1 MHSVKIVN
9 QNHHYMEPT
18 ITIYCKNTHTYHEVP
33 RGISLIELK
42 DLLDIRL
49 PFPII
54 AAHVNYKV
62 ENLNFLL
69 YKPKDVE
76 FLDASS
82 PSGMRAYVRTL
93 NMVLACAI
101 NELYPRTDLRIE
113 HPISKG
119 YYCTLQW
126 HINKTEEIGPEPPQP
141 VLTPEMV
148 EAIKQRMMQIIA
160 EDRPIVEEEKQTKEV
175 IRMFAARYNNE
186 SSIFEALGNPYC
198 RYFRMGDFI
207 DYYTNVLLPSS
218 GYLNVFDLEPY
229 KDGMLLRIPNRS
241 NPTILEDAIP
251 QEKMFSIFR
260 EYSRWN
266 KLLRIHNV
274 NDFNVACKD
283 KKSFEMIKLAEA
295 MQEKKI
301 AQIADAIA
309 EKRPKLVFISGPSSS
324 GKTTFSK
331 RLQIQLMVDGIQPE
345 VLSMDDYFV
354 NRVDTP
360 RDENGEWDFEAVNAV
375 DLPFFRQQMQ
385 DILDGKEV
393 DLPTYDFSIGE
404 RVFEGR
410 KLKLQKDSVLIIEGL
425 HALNP
430 CILPDVDKS
439 LTFKIYVSA
448 LTTINIDNHNW
459 IPTTDIRLLR
469 RIVRDYKYRNYSAKE
484 TIARCPSVVRGETKW
499 VYPFQEEADVMFNSA
514 LIFEFAVLKLHAEPI
529 LQEVPKFCEEYTE
542 AHRLLKFLQYF
553 IPIPEKEIPPTSLV
567 REFVGGSSFHY

>member
-1 MHSVKIVN
+1 
-9 QNHHYMEPT
+9 MEPT
-18 ITIYCKNTHTYHEVP
+18 ITIFCKNTGAYHDVP

-42 DLLDIRL
+42 DQLGVQLKY
-49 PFPII
+49 PII

-62 ENLNFLL
+62 ENLNFLM

-82 PSGMRAYVRTL
+82 PTGMRVYVRTL

-101 NELYPRTDLRIE
+101 HELYPSMDLRIE

-126 HINKTEEIGPEPPQP
+126 HSHSEDTQHNSP
-141 VLTPEMV
+141 VVTADMV
-148 EAIKQRMMQIIA
+148 AAIKQRMQQIIA
-160 EDRPIVEEEKQTKEV
+160 EDRPIYEEEKRTKDV
-175 IRMFAARYNNE
+175 IKMFASQYNKGT
-186 SSIFEALGNPYC
+186 IFETLGNPYC

-218 GYLNVFDLEPY
+218 GYINVFDLELFQ
-229 KDGMLLRIPNRS
+229 DGMLLRIPNRE
-241 NPTILEDAIP
+241 NPTILEDAI
-251 QEKMFSIFR
+251 QQDKMFSIFC

-266 KLLRIHNV
+266 KLLHIHNV
-274 NDFNVACKD
+274 TDFNIACKRN
-283 KKSFEMIKLAEA
+283 KSFEMIKLAEA
-295 MQEKKI
+295 LHEKKV

-309 EKRPKLVFISGPSSS
+309 EKRPKMIFVSGPSSS

-331 RLQIQLMVDGIQPE
+331 RLQIQLMVNGIKPE

-360 RDENGEWDFEAVNAV
+360 VDENGEWDFENVKAV
-375 DLPFFRQQMQ
+375 DLPFFRKQMQ
-385 DILDGKEV
+385 ELLDGKEV
-393 DLPTYDFSIGE
+393 ELPTYDFSIGE

-410 KLKLQKDSVLIIEGL
+410 KLKLQKDSILLIEGL

-430 CILPDVDKS
+430 CILPDVDRS

-469 RIVRDYKYRNYSAKE
+469 RVVRDYKYRNFSARE
-484 TIARCPSVVRGETKW
+484 TIARCPSVVRGEMKW
-499 VYPFQEEADVMFNSA
+499 VYPYQEEADVMFNSA
-514 LIFEFAVLKLHAEPI
+514 LIFEFAVLKRHAEPI
-529 LQEVPKFCEEYTE
+529 LQEVPKYCEEYSE

-553 IPIPEKEIPPTSLV
+553 VPIPEKEIPPTSLL

>member
-1 MHSVKIVN
+1 MDS
-9 QNHHYMEPT
+9 T
-18 ITIYCKNTHTYHEVP
+18 ITIYCKNTHSYHEVP
-33 RGISLIELK
+33 RGISLIELGE
-42 DLLDIRL
+42 LLHIRL
-49 PFPII
+49 RYPVI

-62 ENLNFLL
+62 ENLNFRL
-69 YKPKDVE
+69 YKPKDIE
-76 FLDASS
+76 FLDAST

-93 NMVLACAI
+93 AMVLSCAV
-101 NELYPRTDLRIE
+101 NELYPRTDLRVE

-126 HINKTEEIGPEPPQP
+126 HQDKNEDFDSDAQPP
-141 VLTPEMV
+141 VLTTEMIA
-148 EAIKQRMMQIIA
+148 AIKQRMLQIIA
-160 EDRPIVEEEKQTKEV
+160 EDRPIYEEEKQTKEV
-175 IRMFAARYNNE
+175 IKLFAARYNNE

-198 RYFRMGDFI
+198 RYFRMGEYV

-218 GYLNVFDLEPY
+218 GYINVFDIEPFQ
-229 KDGMLLRIPNRS
+229 DGLLLRIPNRQ
-241 NPTILEDAIP
+241 NPTVLEDSVT
-251 QEKMFSIFR
+251 QDKMFAIFR
-260 EYSRWN
+260 EYNRWN
-266 KLLRIHNV
+266 KLLRINNV
-274 NDFNVACKD
+274 SDFNIACKQN
-283 KKSFEMIKLAEA
+283 KSFELIKLAEA
-295 MQEKKI
+295 LHEKKI

-309 EKRPKLVFISGPSSS
+309 EKRPKIVFISGPSSS

-331 RLQIQLMVDGIQPE
+331 RLQIQLLVDGIRPE

-360 RDENGEWDFEAVNAV
+360 RDENGEWDFENVNAV
-375 DLPFFRQQMQ
+375 DLPFFRQQMH

-393 DLPTYDFSIGE
+393 DLPTYDFSKGE

-410 KLKLQKDSVLIIEGL
+410 KLRLQKDSVLVIEGL

-430 CILPDVDKS
+430 CILPDVDHS

-469 RIVRDYKYRNYSAKE
+469 RVVRDYKYRGFSARE
-484 TIARCPSVVRGETKW
+484 TIARCPSVIRGETKW

-514 LIFEFAVLKLHAEPI
+514 LIFEFAVLKRHAEPI
-529 LQEVPKFCEEYTE
+529 LSEVPKFCEEYTE

-553 IPIPEKEIPPTSLV
+553 VPIPEREIPPTSLL
-567 REFVGGSSFHY
+567 REFVGGSSFRY

>member
-1 MHSVKIVN
+1 
-9 QNHHYMEPT
+9 MEPT

-33 RGISLIELK
+33 RGISLIQLK
-42 DLLDIRL
+42 DLLKIQL

-62 ENLNFLL
+62 ENLDFLL

-76 FLDASS
+76 FLDAST
-82 PSGMRAYVRTL
+82 PSGMRVYVRTL

-101 NELYPRTDLRIE
+101 NELFPRTDLRIE

-126 HINKTEEIGPEPPQP
+126 HGDNQENCGCEQETP
-141 VLTPEMV
+141 VLTPDMV
-148 EAIKQRMMQIIA
+148 DAIKQRMKQIIA
-160 EDRPIVEEEKQTKEV
+160 EDRAIVEEEKQTKEV
-175 IRMFAARYNNE
+175 IRMFAARYDNE
-186 SSIFEALGNPYC
+186 GSIFEALGNPYC
-198 RYFRMGDFI
+198 RYFRMGNFI

-229 KDGMLLRIPNRS
+229 QDGMLLRIPNRD
-241 NPTILEDAIP
+241 NPTILEESIP

-260 EYSRWN
+260 EYNRWN
-266 KLLRIHNV
+266 KLLCINNV
-274 NDFNVACKD
+274 NDFNIACKD
-283 KKSFEMIKLAEA
+283 NKSFEMIKLAEA
-295 MQEKKI
+295 LHEKKV

-309 EKRPKLVFISGPSSS
+309 EKRPKFVFISGPSSS

-331 RLQIQLMVDGIQPE
+331 RLQIQLMVDGIRPE
-345 VLSMDDYFV
+345 VLCMDDYFV

-360 RDENGEWDFEAVNAV
+360 RDENGQWDFENVNAV
-375 DLPFFRQQMQ
+375 DLPFFRQQMH
-385 DILDGKEV
+385 DLLDGKEV
-393 DLPTYDFSIGE
+393 DLPTYDFSLGE

-410 KLKLQKDSVLIIEGL
+410 KLQLQKDSVLVIEGL

-430 CILPDVDKS
+430 CILPDVDRN

-484 TIARCPSVVRGETKW
+484 TIARCPSVIRGETKW
-499 VYPFQEEADVMFNSA
+499 VYPYQEEADVMFNSA
-514 LIFEFAVLKLHAEPI
+514 LIFEFAVLKRHAEPI

-553 IPIPEKEIPPTSLV
+553 VPIPEKEIPPTSLL

>member
-1 MHSVKIVN
+1 
-9 QNHHYMEPT
+9 MEPT
-18 ITIYCKNTHTYHEVP
+18 ITVYCKNTHSYHEVP

-42 DLLDIRL
+42 DLLGIQL
-49 PFPII
+49 PYPII

-62 ENLNFLL
+62 ENLDFRL

-76 FLDASS
+76 FLDAST

-93 NMVLACAI
+93 GMVLGAAI
-101 NELYPRTDLRIE
+101 NELYPRTDLRVE

-126 HINKTEEIGPEPPQP
+126 HVDKNTEPEEEKEPP
-141 VLTPEMV
+141 VLTKEMIA
-148 EAIKQRMMQIIA
+148 AIKQRMLQIIA
-160 EDRPIVEEEKQTKEV
+160 EDRPIYEEEKQTKEV
-175 IRMFAARYNNE
+175 IKLFASRYNNE
-186 SSIFEALGNPYC
+186 TSIFEALGNPYC
-198 RYFRMGDFI
+198 RYFRMGEYI

-218 GYLNVFDLEPY
+218 GYLTLFDIVPY
-229 KDGMLLRIPNRS
+229 QDGLLMRIPNRQ
-241 NPTILEDAIP
+241 NPTVLEDEVS
-251 QEKMFSIFR
+251 QDKMFSIFR
-260 EYSRWN
+260 EYNRWN
-266 KLLRIHNV
+266 KLLRINNV
-274 NDFNVACKD
+274 SDFNIACKQN
-283 KKSFEMIKLAEA
+283 KSFELIKLAEA
-295 MQEKKI
+295 LHEKKI

-309 EKRPKLVFISGPSSS
+309 EKRPKIVFISGPSSS

-331 RLQIQLMVDGIQPE
+331 RLQIQLLVDGILPE

-360 RDENGEWDFEAVNAV
+360 RDENGNWDFEDVHAV
-375 DLPFFRQQMQ
+375 DLPFFRQQML
-385 DILDGKEV
+385 DLLDGKEI
-393 DLPTYDFSIGE
+393 DLPTYDFAKGE

-410 KLKLQKDSVLIIEGL
+410 KLKLQKDSVLVIEGL

-430 CILPDVDKS
+430 IILPDVDKD

-469 RIVRDYKYRNYSAKE
+469 RVVRDYKYRGYSAKE
-484 TIARCPSVVRGETKW
+484 TIARCPSVIRGEQKW

-514 LIFEFAVLKLHAEPI
+514 LIFEFAVLKRHAEPI
-529 LQEVPKFCEEYTE
+529 LSEVPKFCEEYTE

-553 IPIPEKEIPPTSLV
+553 IPVPEKEIPPTSLL

>member
-1 MHSVKIVN
+1 
-9 QNHHYMEPT
+9 MEPT
-18 ITIYCKNTHTYHEVP
+18 ITIFCKNTGAYHDVP

-42 DLLDIRL
+42 DQLGVQLKY
-49 PFPII
+49 PII

-62 ENLNFLL
+62 ENLNFLM

-82 PSGMRAYVRTL
+82 PTGMRVYVRTL

-101 NELYPRTDLRIE
+101 HELYPSMDLRIE

-126 HINKTEEIGPEPPQP
+126 HSHSEDTQHNSP
-141 VLTPEMV
+141 VVTADMV
-148 EAIKQRMMQIIA
+148 AAIKQRMLQIIA
-160 EDRPIVEEEKQTKEV
+160 EDRPIYEEEKRTKEV
-175 IRMFAARYNNE
+175 IKMFASQYNQGT
-186 SSIFEALGNPYC
+186 IFETLGNPYC

-218 GYLNVFDLEPY
+218 GYINVFDLELFQ
-229 KDGMLLRIPNRS
+229 DGMLLRIPNRE
-241 NPTILEDAIP
+241 NPTILENAI
-251 QEKMFSIFR
+251 QQDKMFSIFC

-266 KLLRIHNV
+266 KLLHIHNV
-274 NDFNVACKD
+274 TDFNIACKRN
-283 KKSFEMIKLAEA
+283 KSFEMIKLAEA
-295 MQEKKI
+295 LHEKKV

-309 EKRPKLVFISGPSSS
+309 EKRPKMIFVSGPSSS

-331 RLQIQLMVDGIQPE
+331 RLQIQLMVNGIKPE

-360 RDENGEWDFEAVNAV
+360 VDENGEWDFENVKAV

-385 DILDGKEV
+385 ELLEGKEV
-393 DLPTYDFSIGE
+393 ELPTYDFSIGE

-410 KLKLQKDSVLIIEGL
+410 KLKLQKDSILLIEGL

-430 CILPDVDKS
+430 CILPDVDRS

-469 RIVRDYKYRNYSAKE
+469 RVVRDYKYRNFSARE
-484 TIARCPSVVRGETKW
+484 TIARCPSVVRGEMKW
-499 VYPFQEEADVMFNSA
+499 VYPYQEEADVMFNSA
-514 LIFEFAVLKLHAEPI
+514 LIFEFAVLKRHAEPI
-529 LQEVPKFCEEYTE
+529 LQEVPKYCEEYSE

-553 IPIPEKEIPPTSLV
+553 VPIPEKEIPPTSLL

>member
-1 MHSVKIVN
+1 
-9 QNHHYMEPT
+9 MEPT
-18 ITIYCKNTHTYHEVP
+18 ITIFCKNTGAYHDVP

-42 DLLDIRL
+42 DQLGIQLKY
-49 PFPII
+49 PII

-62 ENLNFLL
+62 ENLNFLM

-82 PSGMRAYVRTL
+82 PTGMRVYVRTL

-101 NELYPRTDLRIE
+101 HELYPSMDLRIE

-126 HINKTEEIGPEPPQP
+126 HSHSEDTQHNSP
-141 VLTPEMV
+141 VVTADMV
-148 EAIKQRMMQIIA
+148 AAIKQRMQQIIA
-160 EDRPIVEEEKQTKEV
+160 EDRPIYEEEKRTKDV
-175 IRMFAARYNNE
+175 IKMFASQYNKGT
-186 SSIFEALGNPYC
+186 IFETLGNPYC

-218 GYLNVFDLEPY
+218 GYINVFDLELFQ
-229 KDGMLLRIPNRS
+229 DGMLLRIPNRE
-241 NPTILEDAIP
+241 NPTILEEAI
-251 QEKMFSIFR
+251 QQDKMFSIFC

-266 KLLRIHNV
+266 KLLHIHNV
-274 NDFNVACKD
+274 TDFNIACKRN
-283 KKSFEMIKLAEA
+283 KSFEMIKLAEA
-295 MQEKKI
+295 LHEKKV

-309 EKRPKLVFISGPSSS
+309 EKRPKMIFVSGPSSS

-331 RLQIQLMVDGIQPE
+331 RLQIQLMVNGIKPE

-360 RDENGEWDFEAVNAV
+360 VDENGEWDFENVKAV

-385 DILDGKEV
+385 ELLEGKEV
-393 DLPTYDFSIGE
+393 ELPTYDFSIGE

-410 KLKLQKDSVLIIEGL
+410 KLKLQKDSILLIEGL

-430 CILPDVDKS
+430 CILPDVDRS

-469 RIVRDYKYRNYSAKE
+469 RVVRDYKYRNFSARE
-484 TIARCPSVVRGETKW
+484 TIARCPSVVRGEMKW
-499 VYPFQEEADVMFNSA
+499 VYPYQEEADVMFNSA
-514 LIFEFAVLKLHAEPI
+514 LIFEFAVLKRHAEPI
-529 LQEVPKFCEEYTE
+529 LQEVPKYCEEYSE

-553 IPIPEKEIPPTSLV
+553 VPIPEKEIPPTSLL

>member
-1 MHSVKIVN
+1 MDA
-9 QNHHYMEPT
+9 T

-42 DLLDIRL
+42 DLLHFQL
-49 PFPII
+49 PYPII

-62 ENLNFLL
+62 ENLTFRL
-69 YKPKDVE
+69 YKPKDIE

-93 NMVLACAI
+93 GMVLACAV
-101 NELYPRTDLRIE
+101 NELYPQMDLRVE

-126 HINKTEEIGPEPPQP
+126 HQDKDVEVGEEEAAPQM
-141 VLTPEMV
+141 TREMIS
-148 EAIKQRMMQIIA
+148 AIKQRMLQIIA
-160 EDRPIVEEEKQTKEV
+160 EDRPIIEEEKQTKEV
-175 IRMFAARYNNE
+175 IRLFASRYNNE

-198 RYFRMGDFI
+198 RYFRMGDYV

-218 GYLNVFDLEPY
+218 GYLTLFDVVSY
-229 KDGMLLRIPNRS
+229 QDGLLLRIPNRN
-241 NPTILEDAIP
+241 NPTVLEDAVS
-251 QEKMFSIFR
+251 QDKMFSIFR
-260 EYSRWN
+260 EYNRWN
-266 KLLRIHNV
+266 KLLRINNV
-274 NDFNVACKD
+274 SDFNVACKQN
-283 KKSFEMIKLAEA
+283 KSFGLIKLAEA
-295 MQEKKI
+295 LHEKKI

-309 EKRPKLVFISGPSSS
+309 EKRPKIVFISGPSSS

-331 RLQIQLMVDGIQPE
+331 RLQIQLLVDGIRPE

-360 RDENGEWDFEAVNAV
+360 KDENGEWDFENVKAV
-375 DLPFFRQQMQ
+375 DLPFFRQQMH

-393 DLPTYDFSIGE
+393 ELPTYDFSKGE

-410 KLKLQKDSVLIIEGL
+410 KLKLQKDSVLVIEGL

-430 CILPDVDKS
+430 CILPDVDKD

-469 RIVRDYKYRNYSAKE
+469 RIVRDYRYRGFSARE
-484 TIARCPSVVRGETKW
+484 TIARCPSVVRGEQKW

-514 LIFEFAVLKLHAEPI
+514 LIFEFAVLKRHAEPI
-529 LQEVPKFCEEYTE
+529 LSEVPKFCEEYTE
-542 AHRLLKFLQYF
+542 AHRLIKFLQYF
-553 IPIPEKEIPPTSLV
+553 IPVPEKEIPPTSLL
-567 REFVGGSSFHY
+567 REFVGGSSFRY

>member
-1 MHSVKIVN
+1 
-9 QNHHYMEPT
+9 MEPT

-42 DLLDIRL
+42 DLLHFQL
-49 PFPII
+49 PYPII

-62 ENLNFLL
+62 ENLTFRL
-69 YKPKDVE
+69 YKPKDIE

-82 PSGMRAYVRTL
+82 PSGMRVYVRTL
-93 NMVLACAI
+93 GMVLACAV
-101 NELYPRTDLRIE
+101 NELYPKMDLRVE

-126 HINKTEEIGPEPPQP
+126 HIDKTTEPEDAKEPP
-141 VLTPEMV
+141 VVTREMA
-148 EAIKQRMMQIIA
+148 EAIKLQMKKIIT
-160 EDRPIVEEEKQTKEV
+160 EDRPIIEEEKQTKEV
-175 IRMFAARYNNE
+175 IRMFAERYNNE
-186 SSIFEALGNPYC
+186 SSIFETLGNPYC

-218 GYLNVFDLEPY
+218 GYINLFDVEMF
-229 KDGMLLRIPNRS
+229 KDGLLLRIPNRQ
-241 NPTILEDAIP
+241 NPTVLEDSIQ
-251 QEKMFSIFR
+251 QEKMFSIFQ
-260 EYSRWN
+260 EYNRWN
-266 KLLRIHNV
+266 KLLHINNV
-274 NDFNVACKD
+274 NDFNIACKD

-295 MQEKKI
+295 LHEKKI

-309 EKRPKLVFISGPSSS
+309 EKRPKIVFISGPSSS

-331 RLQIQLMVDGIQPE
+331 RLQIQLLVDGIKPE

-360 RDENGEWDFEAVNAV
+360 KDENGEFDFETVKAV
-375 DLPFFRQQMQ
+375 DLPFFRQQMHE
-385 DILDGKEV
+385 LLEGKEV
-393 DLPTYDFSIGE
+393 DLPTFDFTIGE
-404 RVFEGR
+404 RVFKGR
-410 KLKLQKDSVLIIEGL
+410 KLKLQKDSVLVIEGL

-430 CILPDVDKS
+430 CVLPDVDKN
-439 LTFKIYVSA
+439 LTFKIFVSA

-469 RIVRDYKYRNYSAKE
+469 RVVRDYKYRGFSAQE
-484 TIARCPSVVRGETKW
+484 TIARCPSVVRGEQKW

-514 LIFEFAVLKLHAEPI
+514 LIFEFAVLKRHAEPI
-529 LQEVPKFCEEYTE
+529 LSEVPKYCEEYTE

-553 IPIPEKEIPPTSLV
+553 IPIPEREIPPTSFL
-567 REFVGGSSFHY
+567 REFVGGSSFRY

>member
-1 MHSVKIVN
+1 
-9 QNHHYMEPT
+9 MEAT
-18 ITIYCKNTHTYHEVP
+18 ITVYCKNTHTYHEVP
-33 RGISLIELK
+33 RGISLIQLK
-42 DLLDIRL
+42 DLIGLKL
-49 PFPII
+49 PYPII

-62 ENLNFLL
+62 ENLDFLL

-93 NMVLACAI
+93 GIVLGAAV
-101 NELYPRTDLRIE
+101 NELYPRMDLRVE

-126 HINKTEEIGPEPPQP
+126 HQDKDEELTEEKEPPM
-141 VLTPEMV
+141 VKPEMIA
-148 EAIKQRMMQIIA
+148 AIKRRMLQII
-160 EDRPIVEEEKQTKEV
+160 EENRPIYEEEKQTKEV
-175 IRMFAARYNNE
+175 IKMFAARYNNE

-198 RYFRMGDFI
+198 RYFRMGDYV

-218 GYLNVFDLEPY
+218 GYINVFDIEPFQ
-229 KDGMLLRIPNRS
+229 DGLLLRIPNRS
-241 NPTILEDAIP
+241 NPTVLEDAVA
-251 QEKMFSIFR
+251 QDKMFSIFR
-260 EYSRWN
+260 EYNRWN
-266 KLLRIHNV
+266 KLLHINNV
-274 NDFNVACKD
+274 SDFNVACKQN
-283 KKSFEMIKLAEA
+283 KSFELIKLAEA
-295 MQEKKI
+295 LHEKKI

-309 EKRPKLVFISGPSSS
+309 EKHPKVVFISGPSSS

-331 RLQIQLMVDGIQPE
+331 RLQIQMMVDGIKPE

-360 RDENGEWDFEAVNAV
+360 RDENGEWDFENVNAV
-375 DLPFFRQQMQ
+375 DLPFFRQQMK

-393 DLPTYDFSIGE
+393 NLPTYDFSKGE

-410 KLKLQKDSVLIIEGL
+410 KLRLQKNSILVIEGL

-469 RIVRDYKYRNYSAKE
+469 RVVRDYKYRGFSARE
-484 TIARCPSVVRGETKW
+484 TIARCPSVIRGEQKW

-514 LIFEFAVLKLHAEPI
+514 LIFEFAVLKRHAEPI
-529 LQEVPKFCEEYTE
+529 LSEVPKFCEEYTE

-553 IPIPEKEIPPTSLV
+553 VPVPEKEIPPTSLL

>member
-1 MHSVKIVN
+1 
-9 QNHHYMEPT
+9 MEPT
-18 ITIYCKNTHTYHEVP
+18 ITVYCKNTHSYHEVP

-42 DLLDIRL
+42 DLLGIQL
-49 PFPII
+49 PYPII

-62 ENLNFLL
+62 ENLDFRL
-69 YKPKDVE
+69 YKPKDIE
-76 FLDASS
+76 FLDAST

-93 NMVLACAI
+93 GMVLGAAI
-101 NELYPRTDLRIE
+101 NELYPRTDLRVE

-126 HINKTEEIGPEPPQP
+126 HVDKNTEPEEEKEPP
-141 VLTPEMV
+141 VLTKEMIA
-148 EAIKQRMMQIIA
+148 AIKQRMLQIIA
-160 EDRPIVEEEKQTKEV
+160 EDRPIYEEEKQTKEV
-175 IRMFAARYNNE
+175 IKLFASRYNNE
-186 SSIFEALGNPYC
+186 TSIFEALGNPYC
-198 RYFRMGDFI
+198 RYFRMGEYI

-218 GYLNVFDLEPY
+218 GYLTLFDIVPY
-229 KDGMLLRIPNRS
+229 QDGLLMRIPNRQ
-241 NPTILEDAIP
+241 NPTVLEDEVS
-251 QEKMFSIFR
+251 QDKMFSIFR
-260 EYSRWN
+260 EYNRWN
-266 KLLRIHNV
+266 KLLRINNV
-274 NDFNVACKD
+274 SDFNIACKQN
-283 KKSFEMIKLAEA
+283 KSFELIKLAEA
-295 MQEKKI
+295 LHEKKI

-309 EKRPKLVFISGPSSS
+309 EKRPKIVFISGPSSS

-331 RLQIQLMVDGIQPE
+331 RLQIQLLVDGILPE

-360 RDENGEWDFEAVNAV
+360 RDENGNWDFEDVHAV
-375 DLPFFRQQMQ
+375 DLPFFRQQMH
-385 DILDGKEV
+385 DLLDGKEI
-393 DLPTYDFSIGE
+393 DLPTYDFGKGE

-410 KLKLQKDSVLIIEGL
+410 KLKLQKDSVLVIEGL

-430 CILPDVDKS
+430 IILPDVDKD

-469 RIVRDYKYRNYSAKE
+469 RVVRDYKYRGYSAKE
-484 TIARCPSVVRGETKW
+484 TIARCPSVIRGEQKW

-514 LIFEFAVLKLHAEPI
+514 LIFEFAVLKRHAEPI
-529 LQEVPKFCEEYTE
+529 LSEVPKFCEEYTE

-553 IPIPEKEIPPTSLV
+553 IPVPEKEIPPTSLL

>member
-1 MHSVKIVN
+1 MDA
-9 QNHHYMEPT
+9 T
-18 ITIYCKNTHTYHEVP
+18 ITIYCKNTHTYNEVP

-42 DLLDIRL
+42 DLLHIQL
-49 PFPII
+49 PYPII

-62 ENLNFLL
+62 ENLDFRL

-76 FLDASS
+76 FLDAST

-93 NMVLACAI
+93 GMVLACAV
-101 NELYPRTDLRIE
+101 NELYPKMDLRVE

-126 HINKTEEIGPEPPQP
+126 HIAKDEDLENKKEPP
-141 VLTPEMV
+141 VITPEIV
-148 EAIKQRMMQIIA
+148 KTIKARMQSIIS
-160 EDRPIVEEEKQTKEV
+160 ENRPIYEEEKQTKEV
-175 IRMFAARYNNE
+175 IRMFAERYNNE
-186 SSIFEALGNPYC
+186 SSIFETLGNPYC

-218 GYLNVFDLEPY
+218 GYINVFDLVPF
-229 KDGMLLRIPNRS
+229 KDGLLLRIPNRQ
-241 NPTILEDAIP
+241 NPTILEDEIP
-251 QEKMFSIFR
+251 QEKMFSIFQ
-260 EYSRWN
+260 EYNRWN
-266 KLLRIHNV
+266 KLLHINNV
-274 NDFNVACKD
+274 NDFNIACKD

-295 MQEKKI
+295 LHEKKI

-309 EKRPKLVFISGPSSS
+309 AKRPKIVFISGPSSS

-331 RLQIQLMVDGIQPE
+331 RLQIQLLVDGIKPE

-360 RDENGEWDFEAVNAV
+360 KDENGEFDFETVNAV
-375 DLPFFRQQMQ
+375 DLPFFRQQMHDLLEGQ
-385 DILDGKEV
+385 EV
-393 DLPTYDFSIGE
+393 DLPTYDFTIGE
-404 RVFEGR
+404 RVFRGR
-410 KLKLQKDSVLIIEGL
+410 KLKLQKDSVLVIEGL

-430 CILPDVDKS
+430 CVLPDVSRD
-439 LTFKIYVSA
+439 LTFKIFVSA

-469 RIVRDYKYRNYSAKE
+469 RIVRDYKYRGFSAQE
-484 TIARCPSVVRGETKW
+484 TIARCPSVIRGELKW

-514 LIFEFAVLKLHAEPI
+514 LIFEFAVLKRHAEPI

-553 IPIPEKEIPPTSLV
+553 VPIPEREIPPTSFL
-567 REFVGGSSFHY
+567 REFVGGSSFRY

>member
-1 MHSVKIVN
+1 
-9 QNHHYMEPT
+9 MEPT
-18 ITIYCKNTHTYHEVP
+18 ITVYCKNTHTYHEVP
-33 RGISLIELK
+33 RGVSLIELK
-42 DLLDIRL
+42 DILGIELKY
-49 PFPII
+49 PII

-62 ENLNFLL
+62 ENLDFRL

-93 NMVLACAI
+93 GMVLCAAV
-101 NELYPRTDLRIE
+101 NELYPRCDLRVE

-126 HINKTEEIGPEPPQP
+126 HLDKNNEVEEDQQPPE
-141 VLTPEMV
+141 LTPEMIA
-148 EAIKQRMMQIIA
+148 AIKQRMLKIIG
-160 EDRPIVEEEKQTKEV
+160 EDRPIYEEEKQTKEV
-175 IRMFAARYNNE
+175 INLFASKYNNE
-186 SSIFEALGNPYC
+186 SSIFETLGNPYC
-198 RYFRMGDFI
+198 RYFRMGDYI

-218 GYLNVFDLEPY
+218 GYITLFDVEPFQ
-229 KDGMLLRIPNRS
+229 DGLLLRIPNRN
-241 NPTILEDAIP
+241 NPTVLEDAVA
-251 QEKMFSIFR
+251 QDKMFSIFR
-260 EYSRWN
+260 EYNRWN
-266 KLLRIHNV
+266 KLLRINNV
-274 NDFNVACKD
+274 SDFNVACKQN
-283 KKSFEMIKLAEA
+283 KSFELIKLAEA
-295 MQEKKI
+295 LHEKKI

-309 EKRPKLVFISGPSSS
+309 EQRPKLVFISGPSSS

-331 RLQIQLMVDGIQPE
+331 RLQIQLLVDGIKPE

-360 RDENGEWDFEAVNAV
+360 RDENGEWDFENVNAV
-375 DLPFFRQQMQ
+375 DLPFFRQQLQ
-385 DILDGKEV
+385 ELLDGKEV
-393 DLPTYDFSIGE
+393 DLPTFDFSKGE

-410 KLKLQKDSVLIIEGL
+410 KLKLQKDSVLVIEGL

-469 RIVRDYKYRNYSAKE
+469 RVVRDYKYRGFSAKE
-484 TIARCPSVVRGETKW
+484 TIARCPSVIRGEQKW
-499 VYPFQEEADVMFNSA
+499 VYPYQEEADVMFNSA
-514 LIFEFAVLKLHAEPI
+514 LIFEFAVLKRHAEPI
-529 LQEVPKFCEEYTE
+529 LAEVPKFCEEYTE

-553 IPIPEKEIPPTSLV
+553 VPVPEKEVPPTSLL

>member
-1 MHSVKIVN
+1 
-9 QNHHYMEPT
+9 MEPT
-18 ITIYCKNTHTYHEVP
+18 ITIYCKNTHTYHDVP

-42 DLLDIRL
+42 DRL
-49 PFPII
+49 QFKLKYPII

-82 PSGMRAYVRTL
+82 PSGMRVYVRTL
-93 NMVLACAI
+93 FMVLGAAV
-101 NELYPRTDLRIE
+101 NELFPEMDLRVE

-126 HINKTEEIGPEPPQP
+126 HQDKTINPDEEKEPP
-141 VLTPEMV
+141 VLTREMV
-148 EAIKQRMMQIIA
+148 KAIKEKMQQIIA

-175 IRMFAARYNNE
+175 IRMFAERYNNE
-186 SSIFEALGNPYC
+186 SSIFETLGNPYC
-198 RYFRMGDFI
+198 RYFRMGDYI

-218 GYLNVFDLEPY
+218 GYINVFDVRLFQ
-229 KDGMLLRIPNRS
+229 DGLLLRIPNRD
-241 NPTILEDAIP
+241 NPTVLEDEVS
-251 QEKMFSIFR
+251 QDKMFSIFQ
-260 EYSRWN
+260 EYNRWN
-266 KLLRIHNV
+266 KLLRINNV
-274 NDFNVACKD
+274 SDFNIACKQNR
-283 KKSFEMIKLAEA
+283 SFGLIKLAEA
-295 MQEKKI
+295 LHEKKI

-309 EKRPKLVFISGPSSS
+309 EKRPKVVFISGASSS

-331 RLQIQLMVDGIQPE
+331 RLQIQLLVNGIKPE
-345 VLSMDDYFV
+345 VVCMDDYFV

-360 RDENGEWDFEAVNAV
+360 RDENGEWDFEHVEAV
-375 DLPFFRQQMQ
+375 DLPFFRQQIH
-385 DILDGKEV
+385 DLLEGKEV

-404 RVFEGR
+404 RVFRGR
-410 KLKLQKDSVLIIEGL
+410 KLKLQKDSVLVIEGL

-430 CILPDVDKS
+430 CILPDVDHS
-439 LTFKIYVSA
+439 LTYKIYVSA

-469 RIVRDYKYRNYSAKE
+469 RVVRDYKYRNFSARE

-514 LIFEFAVLKLHAEPI
+514 LIFEFAVLKRHAEPI

-553 IPIPEKEIPPTSLV
+553 VPIPEKEIPPTSFL
-567 REFVGGSSFHY
+567 REFVGGSSFRY

>member
-1 MHSVKIVN
+1 MDS
-9 QNHHYMEPT
+9 T
-18 ITIYCKNTHTYHEVP
+18 ITIYCKNTHSYHEVP
-33 RGISLIELK
+33 RGISLIELGE
-42 DLLDIRL
+42 LLHIRL
-49 PFPII
+49 RYPVI

-62 ENLNFLL
+62 ENLNFRL
-69 YKPKDVE
+69 YKPKDIE
-76 FLDASS
+76 FLDAST

-93 NMVLACAI
+93 AMVLSCAV
-101 NELYPRTDLRIE
+101 NELYPRTDLRVE

-126 HINKTEEIGPEPPQP
+126 HQDKNEDFDSDVQPP
-141 VLTPEMV
+141 VLTTEMIA
-148 EAIKQRMMQIIA
+148 AIKQRMLQIIA
-160 EDRPIVEEEKQTKEV
+160 EDRPIYEEEKQTKEV
-175 IRMFAARYNNE
+175 IKLFAARYNNE

-198 RYFRMGDFI
+198 RYFRMGEYV

-218 GYLNVFDLEPY
+218 GYINVFDIEPFQ
-229 KDGMLLRIPNRS
+229 DGLLLRIPNRQ
-241 NPTILEDAIP
+241 NPTVLEDSVT
-251 QEKMFSIFR
+251 QDKMFAIFR
-260 EYSRWN
+260 EYNRWN
-266 KLLRIHNV
+266 KLLRINNV
-274 NDFNVACKD
+274 SDFNIACKQN
-283 KKSFEMIKLAEA
+283 KSFELIKLAEA
-295 MQEKKI
+295 LHEKKI

-309 EKRPKLVFISGPSSS
+309 EKRPKIVFISGPSSS

-331 RLQIQLMVDGIQPE
+331 RLQIQLLVDGIRPE

-360 RDENGEWDFEAVNAV
+360 RDENGEWDFENVNAV
-375 DLPFFRQQMQ
+375 DLPFFRQQMH

-393 DLPTYDFSIGE
+393 DLPTYDFSKGE

-410 KLKLQKDSVLIIEGL
+410 KLRLQKDSVLVIEGL

-430 CILPDVDKS
+430 CILPDVDHS

-469 RIVRDYKYRNYSAKE
+469 RVVRDYKYRGFSARE
-484 TIARCPSVVRGETKW
+484 TIARCPSVIRGETKW

-514 LIFEFAVLKLHAEPI
+514 LIFEFAVLKRHAEPI
-529 LQEVPKFCEEYTE
+529 LSEVPKFCEEYTE

-553 IPIPEKEIPPTSLV
+553 VPIPEREIPPTSLL
-567 REFVGGSSFHY
+567 REFVGGSSFRY

>member
-1 MHSVKIVN
+1 
-9 QNHHYMEPT
+9 MEET
-18 ITIYCKNTHTYHEVP
+18 ITVYCKNTHTYHNVP
-33 RGISLIELK
+33 RGISLIQLK
-42 DLLDIRL
+42 DLLGIQL
-49 PFPII
+49 KYPII

-62 ENLNFLL
+62 ENLDFLL

-93 NMVLACAI
+93 GMVLACAV
-101 NELYPRTDLRIE
+101 NELYPRMDLRVE

-126 HINKTEEIGPEPPQP
+126 HVDKDEECAKETEPP
-141 VLTPEMV
+141 VVTPEMV
-148 EAIKQRMMQIIA
+148 TAIKERMQQIIA
-160 EDRPIVEEEKQTKEV
+160 EDRPIYEEEKQTKEV
-175 IRMFAARYNNE
+175 IKMFAARYNNE
-186 SSIFEALGNPYC
+186 SSIFETLGNPYC

-218 GYLNVFDLEPY
+218 GYITLFDITPF
-229 KDGMLLRIPNRS
+229 KDGLLVRIPNRS
-241 NPTILEDAIP
+241 NPLILEDSIP
-251 QEKMFSIFR
+251 QEKMFSIFQ
-260 EYSRWN
+260 EYNRWN
-266 KLLRIHNV
+266 KLLRINNV
-274 NDFNVACKD
+274 SDFNIACKD

-295 MQEKKI
+295 LHEKKI
-301 AQIADAIA
+301 AQTADAIA
-309 EKRPKLVFISGPSSS
+309 AKRPKIVFISGPSSS

-331 RLQIQLMVDGIQPE
+331 RLQIQLLVDGIKPE

-360 RDENGEWDFEAVNAV
+360 KDENGDWDFENVNAV
-375 DLPFFRQQMQ
+375 DLPFFRQQMH
-385 DILDGKEV
+385 DLLDGKEIE
-393 DLPTYDFSIGE
+393 LPTYDFTIGE
-404 RVFEGR
+404 RVFKGR
-410 KLKLQKDSVLIIEGL
+410 KLKLHKDSVLVIEGL

-430 CILPDVDKS
+430 CILPDVDSS
-439 LTFKIYVSA
+439 LTFKIFVSA

-469 RIVRDYKYRNYSAKE
+469 RVVRDYKYRGFSAKE
-484 TIARCPSVVRGETKW
+484 TIARCPSVIRGEMKW

-514 LIFEFAVLKLHAEPI
+514 LIFEFAVLKRHAEPI

-553 IPIPEKEIPPTSLV
+553 VPIPEREIPPTSFL
-567 REFVGGSSFHY
+567 REFVGGSSFRY

>member
-1 MHSVKIVN
+1 
-9 QNHHYMEPT
+9 MEPT

-42 DLLDIRL
+42 DLLQIQL

-101 NELYPRTDLRIE
+101 NELYPRTDLRVE

-126 HINKTEEIGPEPPQP
+126 HGENADGEPMVAPN
-141 VLTPEMV
+141 LTPDMV
-148 EAIKQRMMQIIA
+148 AAIKQRMLQIIA
-160 EDRPIVEEEKQTKEV
+160 EDRPIYEEEKQTKEV
-175 IRMFAARYNNE
+175 IRMFASRYADE
-186 SSIFEALGNPYC
+186 GSIFEALGNPYC

-218 GYLNVFDLEPY
+218 GYLNVFDLQPY
-229 KDGMLLRIPNRS
+229 QDGMLLRIPNRD
-241 NPTILEDAIP
+241 NPTILEDTIE
-251 QEKMFSIFR
+251 QDKMFSIFR
-260 EYSRWN
+260 EYNRWN
-266 KLLRIHNV
+266 KLLNINNV
-274 NDFNVACKD
+274 NEFNIACKD
-283 KKSFEMIKLAEA
+283 NKSFEMIKLAEA
-295 MQEKKI
+295 LHEKKV

-309 EKRPKLVFISGPSSS
+309 ERRPKIVFISGPSSS

-331 RLQIQLMVDGIQPE
+331 RLQIQLMVDGIRPE

-360 RDENGEWDFEAVNAV
+360 RDENGQWDFENVNAV
-375 DLPFFRQQMQ
+375 DLPFFRQQMH
-385 DILDGKEV
+385 DLLDGKEV
-393 DLPTYDFSIGE
+393 DLPTYDFSKGE

-410 KLKLQKDSVLIIEGL
+410 KLQLKKDSVLVIEGL

-430 CILPDVDKS
+430 CILPDVDRS

-484 TIARCPSVVRGETKW
+484 TIARCPSVVRGECKW

-514 LIFEFAVLKLHAEPI
+514 LIFEFAVLKRHAEPI
-529 LQEVPKFCEEYTE
+529 LAEVPKFCEEYTE

-553 IPIPEKEIPPTSLV
+553 IPIPEKEIPPTSLL

>member
-1 MHSVKIVN
+1 
-9 QNHHYMEPT
+9 MEAT

-42 DLLDIRL
+42 DLLNIQL
-49 PFPII
+49 PYPII

-69 YKPKDVE
+69 YKPKDIE

-93 NMVLACAI
+93 GMVLGCAV
-101 NELYPRTDLRIE
+101 NELYPRMDLRVE

-126 HINKTEEIGPEPPQP
+126 HVDKNTEPEGEKDPP
-141 VLTPEMV
+141 VMTAEMIT
-148 EAIKQRMMQIIA
+148 AIKRRMEQIIA
-160 EDRPIVEEEKQTKEV
+160 EDRPISEEEKQTKEV
-175 IRMFAARYNNE
+175 IRMFAERYNNE

-198 RYFRMGDFI
+198 RYFRMGDYV

-218 GYLNVFDLEPY
+218 GYITLFDIEPFQ
-229 KDGMLLRIPNRS
+229 DGLLLRIPNRQ
-241 NPTILEDAIP
+241 NPVVLEDAVT
-251 QEKMFSIFR
+251 QDKMFAIFR

-266 KLLRIHNV
+266 KLLRINNV
-274 NDFNVACKD
+274 SDFNVACKEN
-283 KKSFEMIKLAEA
+283 KSFELIKLAEA
-295 MQEKKI
+295 LHEKKI

-309 EKRPKLVFISGPSSS
+309 EKRPKIVFISGPSSS

-331 RLQIQLMVDGIQPE
+331 RLQIQLLVDGIRPE

-360 RDENGEWDFEAVNAV
+360 RDENGEWDFENVNAV
-375 DLPFFRQQMQ
+375 DLPFFRQQMN
-385 DILDGKEV
+385 DLLEGKEV
-393 DLPTYDFSIGE
+393 ELPTYDFSIGE
-404 RVFEGR
+404 RVFKGR
-410 KLKLQKDSVLIIEGL
+410 KLKLQKDSVLVIEGL

-430 CILPDVDKS
+430 CLLPDVDRS

-484 TIARCPSVVRGETKW
+484 TIARCPSVVRGEQKW

-514 LIFEFAVLKLHAEPI
+514 LIFEFAVLKRHAEPI
-529 LQEVPKFCEEYTE
+529 LAEVPKFCEEYTE

-553 IPIPEKEIPPTSLV
+553 VPVPEKEIPPTSLL

>member
-1 MHSVKIVN
+1 
-9 QNHHYMEPT
+9 MEPT
-18 ITIYCKNTHTYHEVP
+18 ITVYCKNTHSYHEVP

-42 DLLDIRL
+42 DLLGIQL
-49 PFPII
+49 PYPII

-62 ENLNFLL
+62 ENLDFRL
-69 YKPKDVE
+69 YKPKDIE
-76 FLDASS
+76 FLDAST

-93 NMVLACAI
+93 GMVLGAAI
-101 NELYPRTDLRIE
+101 NELYPRTDLRVE

-126 HINKTEEIGPEPPQP
+126 HVDKNAEPEEEKEPP
-141 VLTPEMV
+141 VLTKEMIA
-148 EAIKQRMMQIIA
+148 AIKQRMLQIIA
-160 EDRPIVEEEKQTKEV
+160 EDRPIYEEEKQTKEV
-175 IRMFAARYNNE
+175 IKLFASRYNNE
-186 SSIFEALGNPYC
+186 TSIFEALGNPYC
-198 RYFRMGDFI
+198 RYFRMGEYI

-218 GYLNVFDLEPY
+218 GYLTLFDIVPY
-229 KDGMLLRIPNRS
+229 QDGLLMRIPNRQ
-241 NPTILEDAIP
+241 NPTVLEDEVS
-251 QEKMFSIFR
+251 QDKMFSIFR
-260 EYSRWN
+260 EYNRWN
-266 KLLRIHNV
+266 KLLRINNV
-274 NDFNVACKD
+274 SDFNIACKQN
-283 KKSFEMIKLAEA
+283 KSFELIKLAEA
-295 MQEKKI
+295 LHEKKI

-309 EKRPKLVFISGPSSS
+309 EKRPKIVFISGPSSS

-331 RLQIQLMVDGIQPE
+331 RLQIQLLVDGIRPE

-360 RDENGEWDFEAVNAV
+360 RDENGNWDFEDVHAV
-375 DLPFFRQQMQ
+375 DLPFFRQQMH
-385 DILDGKEV
+385 DLLDGKEI
-393 DLPTYDFSIGE
+393 DLPTYDFAKGE

-410 KLKLQKDSVLIIEGL
+410 KLKLQKDSVLVIEGL

-430 CILPDVDKS
+430 IILPDVDKD

-469 RIVRDYKYRNYSAKE
+469 RVVRDYKYRGYSAKE
-484 TIARCPSVVRGETKW
+484 TIARCPSVIRGEQKW

-514 LIFEFAVLKLHAEPI
+514 LIFEFAVLKRHAEPI
-529 LQEVPKFCEEYTE
+529 LSEVPKFCEEYTE

-553 IPIPEKEIPPTSLV
+553 IPVPEKEIPPTSLL